1 MSSYLF
7 IIVVCLVVIT
17 SFFFSKM
24 AEKTRIPSVLMLM
37 LLGVGLQQGAE
48 YKGLEFNYLP
58 VLEVL
63 GIVGLIMIVLE
74 AALDLKLSRKQ
85 WPTIWKSFVIGA
97 AGLFISA
104 FAFAAI
110 LKLFIQNIEWTNSFI
125 YALPLSI
132 MSSAIVIP
140 SVRNLVKAKKEFMIY
155 ESTFSDILGIM
166 VFYLLL
172 QNVDASGVAEVS
184 ASVFGNV
191 FTTVVVSVIVSYL
204 LLFAFQ
210 FIKAEAKIFLFI
222 AILVLLYSFGKLMH
236 LSSLLIILVFGLILN
251 NHHILIFNRIRRFF
265 HSDSIEV
272 LLEDF
277 KMITA
282 EASFLLRTLFFVV
295 FGMSLALDSLLNWK
309 VWIVSF
315 LFLAMVYISR
325 YGLFKWI
332 KKDNV
337 FPEALI
343 APRGLISVLLF
354 FAIPEDFKI
363 LEFESGT
370 LFVVILITSIVMAWA
385 LIDKRLN
392 GGEEKGEV
400 ASSELT
406 E

>member
-1 MSSYLF
+1 MSSYFF
-7 IIVVCLVVIT
+7 IIAVCIVVIT

-37 LLGVGLQQGAE
+37 LLGIGLQQGVI
-48 YKGLEFNYLP
+48 YKGYEFNYLP

-63 GIVGLIMIVLE
+63 GIIGLIMIVLE

-85 WPTIWKSFVIGA
+85 WPIIWKSFVIGGV
-97 AGLFISA
+97 GLFITS
-104 FAFAAI
+104 FSFAAI
-110 LKLFIQNIEWTNSFI
+110 LKLFIQNIEWVNSLI

-140 SVRNLVKAKKEFMIY
+140 SVRTLIKSKKEFMIY

-172 QNVDASGVAEVS
+172 QNVNASGVAEVS
-184 ASVFGNV
+184 ASVIGNV
-191 FTTVVVSVIVSYL
+191 LVTVLVSVLVSYL

-222 AILVLLYSFGKLMH
+222 AILVLLYSLGKLMH

-251 NHHILIFNRIRRFF
+251 NHHILVFNKIRRFF
-265 HSDSIEV
+265 HSDSIEN
-272 LLEDF
+272 LLGDF

-282 EASFLLRTLFFVV
+282 ETAFLLRTLFFVV

-309 VWIVSF
+309 VWMVSG
-315 LFLAMVYISR
+315 LFLLTVYLSR
-325 YGLFKWI
+325 YGLFKAI
-332 KKDNV
+332 KKDDI
-337 FPEALI
+337 FPEVLI

-354 FAIPEDFKI
+354 FAIPEDFQI

-392 GGEEKGEV
+392 RSEGEQNNLPV
-400 ASSELT
+400 ASE